1 MLMVSPQYIANSG
14 EDEVLVGK
22 IFWMF
27 VGATLL
33 EIFVFIEVGS
43 AIGAWSTIALIM
55 LTAIV
60 GLSLVR
66 IQGLQTLMEAQRK
79 VNLGEPPAREMLAGI
94 MLAMSGVLLLLPGFV
109 SDLGGVLL
117 LLPPVRA
124 ALIERFIS
132 KAHVRSQKGHT
143 FTAEY
148 HEYSE
153 TRIHQDRLGNREE
166 GTTFDGEFQRKD
178 DDK

>member
-1 MLMVSPQYIANSG
+1 M
-14 EDEVLVGK
+14 GK

-27 VGATLL
+27 VAATLL

-55 LTAIV
+55 LTAVV
-60 GLSLVR
+60 GISLVR

-79 VNLGEPPAREMLAGI
+79 VNQGETPAREMLAGI
-94 MLAMSGVLLLLPGFV
+94 MLALSGVLLLLPGFV

-124 ALIERFIS
+124 VLIERFIS
-132 KAHVRSQKGHT
+132 KAHVRGNQGRT

-153 TRIHQDRLGNREE
+153 TRTTRERLGRHPEQGSE
-166 GTTFDGEFQRKD
+166 RSEGGTTFEGDFQRKD
-178 DDK
+178 DK

>member
-1 MLMVSPQYIANSG
+1 M
-14 EDEVLVGK
+14 GK
-22 IFWMF
+22 IFLMF

-43 AIGAWSTIALIM
+43 AIGAWSTLALII
-55 LTAIV
+55 LTAVV
-60 GLSLVR
+60 GISLVR
-66 IQGLQTLMEAQRK
+66 IQGVQTLMEAQRK
-79 VNLGEPPAREMLAGI
+79 VNLGEAPAREMLAGI

-109 SDLGGVLL
+109 SDLGGLLL

-124 ALIERFIS
+124 ALIECFIS
-132 KAHVRSQKGHT
+132 KAHVRGGKGHT

-153 TRIHQDRLGNREE
+153 TRIHQERLGRHSEKDEE

>member
-1 MLMVSPQYIANSG
+1 
-14 EDEVLVGK
+14 
-22 IFWMF
+22 MF

-55 LTAIV
+55 LTAVV
-60 GLSLVR
+60 GISLVR
-66 IQGLQTLMEAQRK
+66 IQGVQTLMEAQRK
-79 VNLGEPPAREMLAGI
+79 VNLGETPAREMLAGI

-109 SDLGGVLL
+109 SDLGGLLL
-117 LLPPVRA
+117 LLPPVREM
-124 ALIERFIS
+124 LVERFMS
-132 KAHVRSQKGHT
+132 RAHVRGNKGHT

-153 TRIHQDRLGNREE
+153 TRTTQDRLGQYSDRGDE